1 MDGRAGTYDRI
12 CECCERRPTILRA
25 TSDSRSCP
33 SVSARTALRA
43 RIVLTGLVRYAGNRM
58 NPFRRLRFGK
68 CPATRVGFTD
78 GVKPRGVLE
87 ADWCANKFNQ
97 HEERAEEED
106 ESSYR

>member
-1 MDGRAGTYDRI
+1 
-12 CECCERRPTILRA
+12 
-25 TSDSRSCP
+25 
-33 SVSARTALRA
+33 
-43 RIVLTGLVRYAGNRM
+43 M
-58 NPFRRLRFGK
+58 NPFRRLRFAK
-68 CPATRVGFTD
+68 CPATRVRFTD